1 MSIEY
6 KVIVNYHGSQA
17 WYLNGKFHREDGPAV
32 IWANGYQSWYLNGK
46 LHREDGPA
54 VIGANG
60 YQAWYLNGQLHREDG
75 PAIIYANGEQYWY
88 LNSEE
93 LTEQEFNNRN
103 RPCVGK
109 VVVVDGIEYT
119 LS

>member
-6 KVIVNYHGSQA
+6 KVVVDDTGNQS
-17 WYLNGKFHREDGPAV
+17 WYLDGKYHREDGPA
-32 IWANGYQSWYLNGK
+32 IIYANGSQYWCLNGEY
-46 LHREDGPA
+46 HREDGPA

-60 YQAWYLNGQLHREDG
+60 YQAWYLNDKK
-75 PAIIYANGEQYWY
+75 
-88 LNSEE
+88 

-119 LS
+119 LT

>member
-6 KVIVNYHGSQA
+6 KVVVDDTGNQS
-17 WYLNGKFHREDGPAV
+17 WYLNDKRHREDGPAVIYADGSQYWCLNGKRHREDGPAV
-32 IWANGYQSWYLNGK
+32 IWA
-46 LHREDGPA
+46 DGS
-54 VIGANG
+54 
-60 YQAWYLNGQLHREDG
+60 
-75 PAIIYANGEQYWY
+75 QYWY
-88 LNSEE
+88 LNGIE

-119 LS
+119 LA

>member
-6 KVIVNYHGSQA
+6 KVVVTDDGS
-17 WYLNGKFHREDGPAV
+17 
-32 IWANGYQSWYLNGK
+32 
-46 LHREDGPA
+46 
-54 VIGANG
+54 
-60 YQAWYLNGQLHREDG
+60 
-75 PAIIYANGEQYWY
+75 QYWY
-88 LNSEE
+88 LNDIE

-119 LS
+119 LT

>member
-6 KVIVNYHGSQA
+6 KVVVTDVGDQY
-17 WYLNGKFHREDGPAV
+17 WFLNGQYHREDGPAV
-32 IWANGYQSWYLNGK
+32 IWANGAQYWYLNGK

-54 VIGANG
+54 IICADG
-60 YQAWYLNGQLHREDG
+60 YQAWYLND
-75 PAIIYANGEQYWY
+75 I
-88 LNSEE
+88 E

-119 LS
+119 LA

>member
-6 KVIVNYHGSQA
+6 KVIVNSHGS
-17 WYLNGKFHREDGPAV
+17 
-32 IWANGYQSWYLNGK
+32 QSWYLNGK

-54 VIGANG
+54 IIYANG
-60 YQAWYLNGQLHREDG
+60 DQYWYLNGKLHREDG
-75 PAIIYANGEQYWY
+75 PAIIWAKGAQYWY

>member
-6 KVIVNYHGSQA
+6 KVIVNSHGSQR
-17 WYLNGKFHREDGPAV
+17 WYLNDH
-32 IWANGYQSWYLNGK
+32 

-54 VIGANG
+54 VICADGS
-60 YQAWYLNGQLHREDG
+60 QSWYLND
-75 PAIIYANGEQYWY
+75 I
-88 LNSEE
+88 E
-93 LTEQEFNNRN
+93 LTEQEFNNRS

-109 VVVVDGIEYT
+109 VVVVEGIEYT

>member
-6 KVIVNYHGSQA
+6 KVIVNSHGDQY
-17 WYLNGKFHREDGPAV
+17 WYLNGK
-32 IWANGYQSWYLNGK
+32 Y
-46 LHREDGPA
+46 HREDGPA

-60 YQAWYLNGQLHREDG
+60 YQYWYLNDQLHREDG
-75 PAIIYANGEQYWY
+75 PAIIHANGDQYWY
-88 LNSEE
+88 LNGKD
-93 LTEQEFNNRN
+93 LTEQEFNKRN

>member
-6 KVIVNYHGSQA
+6 KVVVTDDGS
-17 WYLNGKFHREDGPAV
+17 
-32 IWANGYQSWYLNGK
+32 QSWYLNGEY
-46 LHREDGPA
+46 HREDGPA

-60 YQAWYLNGQLHREDG
+60 YQAWYLNGEYHREDG
-75 PAIIYANGEQYWY
+75 PAVIYADGPQFWY
-88 LNSEE
+88 LNGKE
-93 LTEQEFNNRN
+93 LTEHEFNNRN

-119 LS
+119 LT

>member
-6 KVIVNYHGSQA
+6 KVVVTDDGS
-17 WYLNGKFHREDGPAV
+17 
-32 IWANGYQSWYLNGK
+32 
-46 LHREDGPA
+46 
-54 VIGANG
+54 
-60 YQAWYLNGQLHREDG
+60 QAWYLNGQLHREDG
-75 PAIIYANGEQYWY
+75 PAIICADGSQYWCLNGQSHREDGPAVIKANGYQAWY
-88 LNSEE
+88 LNGIK

-119 LS
+119 LT